1 MANEFE
7 HLLGVLKARFEKHMK
22 RHPRVSW
29 DVVEARLLLHP
40 EKWQTLLLME
50 STGGEPDV
58 VELTLQGQVVFMDCA
73 PETPKG
79 RRSYCY
85 DEAALNARKENKPAS
100 SVEKEVKLMG
110 ATLLTE
116 ERYRLLQS
124 IEPVDQKTSSWIATP
139 ADVRSLGGALFGDY
153 RYGRVFVYHNGADSY
168 YGARAFRVEVTV

>member
-1 MANEFE
+1 MPTDLRE
-7 HLLGVLKARFEKHMK
+7 LLAILKQRFDTHTY
-22 RHPRVSW
+22 RHPRVTW
-29 DVVEARLLLHP
+29 DVVEARLVLHP
-40 EKWQTLLLME
+40 EKWQTLVLME

-73 PETPKG
+73 TETPKG
-79 RRSYCY
+79 RRSFCY
-85 DEAALNARKENKPAS
+85 DEAALNARKENKPSS

-116 ERYRLLQS
+116 ERYRYLQS
-124 IEPVDQKTSSWIATP
+124 LEHVDQKTSSWIATP
-139 ADVRSLGGALFGDY
+139 SDVRKLGGALFGDY

>member
-7 HLLGVLKARFEKHMK
+7 QLLSVLKARFEKHK
-22 RHPRVSW
+22 NRHPRVSW
-29 DVVEARLLLHP
+29 DLVEARLLLHP
-40 EKWQTLLLME
+40 EKWQTLLVME

-79 RRSYCY
+79 RRSYCF

-116 ERYRLLQS
+116 DRYRFLQTLG
-124 IEPVDQKTSSWIATP
+124 PVDQKTSSWIATP
-139 ADVRSLGGALFGDY
+139 TDVRSLGGALFGDY